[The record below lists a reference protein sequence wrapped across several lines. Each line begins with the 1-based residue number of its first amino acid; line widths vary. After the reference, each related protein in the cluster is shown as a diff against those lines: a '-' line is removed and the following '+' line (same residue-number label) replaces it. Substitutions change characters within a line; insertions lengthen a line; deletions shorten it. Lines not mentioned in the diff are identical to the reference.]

1 LSPPL
6 PLPQE
11 AQTDWDRRI
20 NELLA
25 RLAYFK
31 AVCSTYEARDVF
43 PGQTLLLTQR
53 TAEAAALSGP
63 AGVWRRIAQLVR
75 PVAVHVLQAGCGA
88 AVAQQ
93 VQRILW
99 EVVHRCAVKPSAA
112 AAAVAARGVGG
123 VGGWVRAGGGGA
135 GAAFSEPPKN
145 PPRPQHPTYFGP
157 SWPSARRQQEVGSSG
172 IEGMALSL
180 VSPGAHQLPSS
191 GADSPVDT
199 VAVVQPLNRLCPERR

>member
-1 LSPPL
+1 MSPPL

-123 VGGWVRAGGGGA
+123 VGGWVRGGGGWRCFQRTPKEPSSPPA
-135 GAAFSEPPKN
+135 PYLLRSILALRSQAARGGQLWHRRHGTVP
-145 PPRPQHPTYFGP
+145 GV
-157 SWPSARRQQEVGSSG
+157 ARR
-172 IEGMALSL
+172 
-180 VSPGAHQLPSS
+180 PP
-191 GADSPVDT
+191 
-199 VAVVQPLNRLCPERR
+199 VAVLGR